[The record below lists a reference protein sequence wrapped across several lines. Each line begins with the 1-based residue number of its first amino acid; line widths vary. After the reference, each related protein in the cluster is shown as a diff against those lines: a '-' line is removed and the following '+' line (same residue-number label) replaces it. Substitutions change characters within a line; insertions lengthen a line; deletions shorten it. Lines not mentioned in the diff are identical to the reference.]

1 LASAASQVIPYSVI
15 YDILKSGETLMDRYS
30 RLEEILG
37 FVILVDWTPVM
48 LAVGLTV
55 VLMLL
60 LG

>member
-1 LASAASQVIPYSVI
+1 
-15 YDILKSGETLMDRYS
+15 MDRYS

-60 LG
+60 VG